1 MTIPEDRPTLEERYS
16 RALESSHL
24 SVDPDQRGDVDYLV
38 AAGWCH
44 ESLGTALF
52 RLRGE
57 WDLTRAQLRQAED
70 AAREGANDARTLTRR
85 ATAAAAR
92 VSGAN
97 PRQAE
102 ALKDEADKALERAEK
117 TRDATERAALT
128 ARALALVHLKTL
140 SGARQALHVYAIA
153 LGARSK
159 FYDTESVRLITGR
172 ALQLWL
178 DPNCPHCEGRG
189 FVKQIG
195 EPQRWCQ
202 ECART
207 GKRINGNPGF
217 RLAKSEAGH
226 QFGRALLCEMDRKAE
241 QVMKAM
247 RMRLDARGAGDE
259 DWGPARALDLRQ
271 RLALLRSTEAQAD

>member
-1 MTIPEDRPTLEERYS
+1 MTIPEDRPTLDERYA
-16 RALESSHL
+16 RALESSDL
-24 SVDPDQRGDVDYLV
+24 AIKPEQRGDADYLV
-38 AAGWCH
+38 AAGWVH
-44 ESLGTALF
+44 DSLGTALF
-52 RLRGE
+52 RLRSE
-57 WDLTRAQLRQAED
+57 WDLTRATLRQAEE

-92 VSGAN
+92 ASGAS

-102 ALKDEADKALERAEK
+102 ALKDAADKALDRAER

-140 SGARQALHVYAIA
+140 SSARQALHVYAIA
-153 LGARSK
+153 FGARSR
-159 FYDTESVRLITGR
+159 FYDIESVRVITGR

-189 FVKQIG
+189 FVQALG
-195 EPQRWCQ
+195 EPLRWCQ
-202 ECART
+202 ECVRT

-217 RLAKSEAGH
+217 RLAKSEVGH

-241 QVMKAM
+241 AVMKSM
-247 RMRLDARGAGDE
+247 KSNLDTRRAGNE
-259 DWGPARALDLRQ
+259 EWGPAKEQELKDRLRE
-271 RLALLRSTEAQAD
+271 LRSDDAQAD

>member
-1 MTIPEDRPTLEERYS
+1 MTLPEDRPTLDERYA
-16 RALESSHL
+16 RALESSDL
-24 SVDPDQRGDVDYLV
+24 AAQPDQRGDVDYLV

-52 RLRGE
+52 RLRSE
-57 WDLTRAQLRQAED
+57 WDLTRAQLRQAEE
-70 AAREGANDARTLTRR
+70 AARDGANDARTLTRR

-92 VSGAN
+92 VSGAS

-102 ALKDEADKALERAEK
+102 ALKDEADKALERAER

-140 SGARQALHVYAIA
+140 SGARQALHVFAIA

-159 FYDTESVRLITGR
+159 FYDAESVRVITGR

-178 DPNCPHCEGRG
+178 EPNCPHCEGRG
-189 FVKQIG
+189 FVKKLG
-195 EPQRWCQ
+195 EPLRWCQ
-202 ECART
+202 ECIRT

-217 RLAKSEAGH
+217 RLAKSEVGH
-226 QFGRALLCEMDRKAE
+226 QFGRALLVEMDRKADH
-241 QVMKAM
+241 VMKLM
-247 RMRLDARGAGDE
+247 KLHLDTRRAGDE
-259 DWGPARALDLRQ
+259 EWGPARALELKQ
-271 RLALLRSTEAQAD
+271 RLRELRSDEAQAD